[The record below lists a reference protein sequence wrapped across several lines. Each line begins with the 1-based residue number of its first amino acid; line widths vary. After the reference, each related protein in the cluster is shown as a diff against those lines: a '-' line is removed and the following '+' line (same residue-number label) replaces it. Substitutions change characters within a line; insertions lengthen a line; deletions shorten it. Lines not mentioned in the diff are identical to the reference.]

1 MLPNETF
8 AERDVHGEART
19 PPYHFIEA
27 VPVPCKPRGAGAA
40 RRVQVSVTRPAQ
52 NCCLCALASMSYLR
66 TKLSLPS
73 LPIRS
78 IAMAAGRVVISHRL
92 PGTIWKSGS
101 LSEDRI
107 AGKTGHRIALVDGK
121 LVLAL
126 DRDINSRPCRV
137 EGRKIFQP
145 AFPAPKWSI
154 AGPIAK
160 GRNAI
165 KARPF

>member
-27 VPVPCKPRGAGAA
+27 VPVPCKRAWRGCGAA
-40 RRVQVSVTRPAQ
+40 SPGQRYQAGPE
-52 NCCLCALASMSYLR
+52 L
-66 TKLSLPS
+66 LSLCT
-73 LPIRS
+73 
-78 IAMAAGRVVISHRL
+78 GFDVVISHRL

>member
-1 MLPNETF
+1 
-8 AERDVHGEART
+8 
-19 PPYHFIEA
+19 
-27 VPVPCKPRGAGAA
+27 
-40 RRVQVSVTRPAQ
+40 
-52 NCCLCALASMSYLR
+52 
-66 TKLSLPS
+66 
-73 LPIRS
+73 
-78 IAMAAGRVVISHRL
+78 MAAGRVVISHRL

-145 AFPAPKWSI
+145 AFPAEHCGAHSKRAQRDQSQAVLI
-154 AGPIAK
+154 
-160 GRNAI
+160 
-165 KARPF
+165 